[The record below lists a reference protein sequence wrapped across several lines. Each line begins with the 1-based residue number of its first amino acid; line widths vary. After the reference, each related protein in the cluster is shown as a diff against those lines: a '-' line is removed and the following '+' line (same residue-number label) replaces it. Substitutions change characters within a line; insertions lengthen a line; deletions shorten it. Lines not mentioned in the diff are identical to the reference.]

1 MTNNVYAE
9 IAKLQLIF
17 QTLSD
22 ANRLKIIK
30 FINKGE
36 CSVTQIVEA
45 FKLSQPLVSH
55 HLRTLREA
63 QILETNRIGPFIY
76 YRIKDTRLLAIFDSI
91 LEVIKPLIERKINK

>member
-1 MTNNVYAE
+1 MINNLYAE

-63 QILETNRIGPFIY
+63 QILETNRSGPFVY
-76 YRIKDTRLLAIFDSI
+76 YRIKDTRLLAIFDRI